1 MNFHKLKET
10 SIYNNMFGFES
21 NIDITNDTQVLFRKN
36 VVIKN
41 IIFIS
46 NLIYTFIF
54 SIASIGEPSNWLLTI
69 ICFPITFLVNHT
81 LNKMI
86 NRDKEN
92 LLKQQIAMYMCC
104 FYMFLSAIL
113 IYTKLKTGVS
123 ANYLGEVGY
132 ILFYYS
138 LVICSFYQDKKMLK
152 QVYGWSLVI
161 ITVIHFSLTYN
172 IVFGDNALEGTNFFK
187 TFFTSYEFK
196 DILLRTIILII
207 FMLVLYIS
215 VSMSNYMQEERK
227 KELKKRREV
236 EDDYTKV
243 VTKIFETTLTQKTRS
258 DEEIN
263 QSKLLCE
270 MSKKLSSLLGR
281 DAKFCD
287 EVEKYA
293 NIHIVSHFD
302 FYLSDI
308 KDEEEKFLKLKEET
322 KLGSI
327 VISRLQLERKTED
340 IIRAHMDG
348 SNDDAFTERMC
359 KIQNDEKSQIIM
371 ISDLYITLRSIR
383 SYKRALNHNT
393 AINYLKDTYR
403 IYFDPQIF
411 DRFIRFQ
418 DDFEKLYDN
427 FKENLDGTQDLLS

>member
-10 SIYNNMFGFES
+10 SFYNNMFGFES
-21 NIDITNDTQVLFRKN
+21 NIDITDETQVLFRKN

-54 SIASIGEPSNWLLTI
+54 SIASIGEPSNWIFTI
-69 ICFPITFLVNHT
+69 ICFPVTFLVNHT
-81 LNKMI
+81 LKKMI
-86 NRDKEN
+86 NSDKDN
-92 LLKQQIAMYMCC
+92 LLKQQIAMFMCC

-123 ANYLGEVGY
+123 SAYLGEVGY

-161 ITVIHFSLTYN
+161 LTIIHFSLTYN
-172 IVFGDNALEGTNFFK
+172 IVFGEHALEGTEFIKGFL
-187 TFFTSYEFK
+187 TSYEFK

-227 KELKKRREV
+227 KELLKRREV
-236 EDDYTKV
+236 EEDYTEV
-243 VTKIFETTLTQKTRS
+243 ITKIFETTLTQKTRS
-258 DEEIN
+258 QEEIE
-263 QSKLLCE
+263 QSKLLSI

-281 DAKFCD
+281 DARFCQ
-287 EVEKYA
+287 EVEAYA
-293 NIHIVSHFD
+293 DIHIRSHFD
-302 FYLSDI
+302 FYLNEID
-308 KDEEEKFLKLKEET
+308 DEEQKFLKLKEET
-322 KLGSI
+322 RLGSI

-348 SNDDAFTERMC
+348 SNDDSFIDRMC
-359 KIQNDEKSQIIM
+359 KIQNDDKSQIIM
-371 ISDLYITLRSIR
+371 ICDLYITLRSIR

-393 AINYLKDTYR
+393 AINYLNDTYR
-403 IYFDPQIF
+403 IYFDPQVF
-411 DRFIRFQ
+411 ERFMRFQ
-418 DDFEKLYDN
+418 EDFEDLYDS
-427 FKENLDGTQDLLS
+427 FKENLDGTQDILS